1 MRTPLNS
8 LNRAPDDNQLLKDC
22 RRVHQGLA
30 AICCVL
36 IVVSITVQFTAVL
49 ARSV

>member
-1 MRTPLNS
+1 MRTTN
-8 LNRAPDDNQLLKDC
+8 DNELLMAC

-36 IVVSITVQFTAVL
+36 IVAAVTIQFGDVL
-49 ARSV
+49 AKVLV